1 MANKTTIQNIN
12 VYQASSTEI
21 KIFKSSVL
29 GQKWLLMVFIFLN
42 WGTVDALE
50 VKLFLATCFW
60 IVSFFFRYRIN
71 EMNRL
76 ISTKSTKKMIT
87 FNWHTALDLDY

>member
-60 IVSFFFRYRIN
+60 IVSFFF
-71 EMNRL
+71 
-76 ISTKSTKKMIT
+76 
-87 FNWHTALDLDY
+87 LDIVLMKWTD